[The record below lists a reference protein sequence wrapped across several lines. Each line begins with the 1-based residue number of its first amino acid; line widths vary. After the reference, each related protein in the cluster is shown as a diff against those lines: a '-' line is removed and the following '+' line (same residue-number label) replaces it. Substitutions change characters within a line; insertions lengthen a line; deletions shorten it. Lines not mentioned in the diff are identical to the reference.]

1 MDLSLL
7 LLLHTKN
14 QQLNRIKAI
23 LQLAQKRKAAGDI
36 VLSGAKVYCFCPN
49 FIFSGNYQFLIFMKK
64 VILLF
69 YNTYWFYSVH
79 KHSLFARKERN
90 KTI

>member
-23 LQLAQKRKAAGDI
+23 LQSAQKRRAAGDI
-36 VLSGAKVYCFCPN
+36 ALSGAKVLFFCSYIN
-49 FIFSGNYQFLIFMKK
+49 II
-64 VILLF
+64 
-69 YNTYWFYSVH
+69 
-79 KHSLFARKERN
+79 
-90 KTI
+90 